1 MPKVTFLH
9 PEGKSGEVTRG
20 QSLLEA
26 AEALGFPLNH
36 DCGGNASCTTCR
48 VEVQVGE
55 ENLSEIDFDE
65 QDLLD
70 REALSERWHRLGC
83 QSRVL
88 GDVIVRV
95 PEQKWEAPG
104 SMDQEKVEQL
114 QRTLAELGKPRSL
127 KENSMVT
134 ITPMAEQKI
143 KELMQEEKDTVGL
156 RVYVRGGGC
165 HGYQYGMAF
174 ETKIGEDDSIIEKGD
189 VKVIMDSQSAPLLS
203 GAEVDYVDSL
213 QGSGFAIKN
222 PQAKTTCGCGSSF
235 SA

>member
-1 MPKVTFLH
+1 
-9 PEGKSGEVTRG
+9 
-20 QSLLEA
+20 
-26 AEALGFPLNH
+26 
-36 DCGGNASCTTCR
+36 
-48 VEVQVGE
+48 
-55 ENLSEIDFDE
+55 
-65 QDLLD
+65 
-70 REALSERWHRLGC
+70 
-83 QSRVL
+83 
-88 GDVIVRV
+88 
-95 PEQKWEAPG
+95 
-104 SMDQEKVEQL
+104 
-114 QRTLAELGKPRSL
+114 
-127 KENSMVT
+127 MVT

-189 VKVIMDSQSAPLLS
+189 VKVIMDSVKVIMDSQSAPLLS